1 MLVRVV
7 SAVGLSLLAAFASSA
22 NATDLTSGQSV
33 AGSISANGEV
43 DTFTFNAQ
51 AGDTYWVLMAAEN
64 LPTNPR
70 GRITP
75 ELTIISP
82 SGTRAGDDDAAA
94 TVTRTVS
101 ESGVYTVLA
110 QDWDANGEDRRGDYR
125 IDFLLIPGAV
135 ENSALVSGTTIDGTL
150 ASGGDIDSYTF
161 SAGVGTSVWLSAAPR
176 YSDVDASLF
185 VYKPDGSLVVDLL
198 RTPSNSITYGR
209 GLAVGFTN

>member
-1 MLVRVV
+1 MLVRVF
-7 SAVGLSLLAAFASSA
+7 SAVGLSLLAAFNSSA

-64 LPTNPR
+64 LPTEPR
-70 GRITP
+70 DRITP

-82 SGTRAGDDDAAA
+82 SGASAGDDDAAA

-110 QDWDANGEDRRGDYR
+110 QDWDANGEDRGDYR

-161 SAGVGTSVWLSAAPR
+161 SAGVGTSFWLSAAPR
-176 YSDVDASLF
+176 NSDVDASLF